1 MSVPSSVPVRR
12 RRTGYLAFFLSG
24 ICAISSGVVVSVLQ
38 EHYALPYGLTG
49 TLLSCMSTGNLLAAF
64 LAGVLPGK
72 IGLKRTILL
81 LGTGYCV
88 GYAMM
93 GLGGWTLLLAAA
105 FFLVGLAKGS
115 VLNVCT
121 ILVGDN
127 TPERTRGMNT
137 MHSFYACGA
146 LLCPFLVTAAL
157 RGGDLAPMFVLSAL
171 GALLWLTFAAA
182 PVGSASEK
190 KAGGQTNWS
199 FLRSSRFWLLTALL
213 FCQNG
218 AETSVTGWLVTYF
231 KDCGIL
237 SAAISPYT
245 VTVLWGVTMVMRL
258 VLAFVFPPKN
268 AYRAMVWMGLG
279 CSIFYCG
286 LMLAKFQVPALL
298 LLALFSLSIAGMNPT
313 AVAAA
318 GRMTSVTSMGVM
330 LPAAGL
336 GAIVMPWLIGLVAEH
351 SGIAAGM
358 AVNLI
363 PCVGM
368 LVFALLVKQ
377 TAKKEKV
384 MA

>member
-1 MSVPSSVPVRR
+1 M
-12 RRTGYLAFFLSG
+12 
-24 ICAISSGVVVSVLQ
+24 
-38 EHYALPYGLTG
+38 
-49 TLLSCMSTGNLLAAF
+49 
-64 LAGVLPGK
+64 
-72 IGLKRTILL
+72 
-81 LGTGYCV
+81 
-88 GYAMM
+88 
-93 GLGGWTLLLAAA
+93 
-105 FFLVGLAKGS
+105 
-115 VLNVCT
+115 
-121 ILVGDN
+121 
-127 TPERTRGMNT
+127 
-137 MHSFYACGA
+137 
-146 LLCPFLVTAAL
+146 
-157 RGGDLAPMFVLSAL
+157 
-171 GALLWLTFAAA
+171 
-182 PVGSASEK
+182 
-190 KAGGQTNWS
+190 
-199 FLRSSRFWLLTALL
+199 
-213 FCQNG
+213 
-218 AETSVTGWLVTYF
+218 
-231 KDCGIL
+231 
-237 SAAISPYT
+237 
-245 VTVLWGVTMVMRL
+245 TVLWGVTMVMRL

-286 LMLAKFQVPALL
+286 LMLAKSQVPALL

-351 SGIAAGM
+351 SGIDAGM